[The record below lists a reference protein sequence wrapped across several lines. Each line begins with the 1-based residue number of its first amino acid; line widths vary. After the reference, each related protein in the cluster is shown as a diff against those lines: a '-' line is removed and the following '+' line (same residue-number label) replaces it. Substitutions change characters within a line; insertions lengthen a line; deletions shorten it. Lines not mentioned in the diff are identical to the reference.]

1 MGINPMQMKAMVI
14 NQMIEDLKAKDRS
27 LRIENA
33 KILGETIGVGISVG
47 LETKAI
53 NALRQAQ
60 KDKDEDV
67 RKAAKEALEKIN
79 KRQF

>member
-1 MGINPMQMKAMVI
+1 MGIDPMQMKAMVI
-14 NQMIEDLKAKDRS
+14 NLMIEDLKAKDRS

-60 KDKDEDV
+60 KDTDEDV

>member
-1 MGINPMQMKAMVI
+1 MGIDPMQMKAMVI

>member
-1 MGINPMQMKAMVI
+1 MGIDPMQMKAMVI
-14 NQMIEDLKAKDRS
+14 NQMIEGLQAEDRS

-33 KILGETIGVGISVG
+33 EVLGQTIGIGISVG

-60 KDKDEDV
+60 KDKDGDV
-67 RKAAKEALEKIN
+67 RKAAKKALEQIKAR
-79 KRQF
+79 KS

>member
-1 MGINPMQMKAMVI
+1 MGIDPMQMKAMVI
-14 NQMIEDLKAKDRS
+14 NLMIEDLKAKDRS